1 MKVIEKISEAFAA
14 RDGGGD
20 ANGGE
25 RKKGEVVFSFEF
37 FTPRK
42 KAEVDGLLGI
52 IGRLVAH
59 GPAFCDLTWRSGSL
73 ATDDLTLDVVGKMQN
88 VVRVETM
95 MHLTCTNMPVPRID
109 RALERIKSDGVQNV
123 LALRGDPPT
132 GQDKFVPVPDGFASG
147 LDLVKHI
154 RAKYGDYFGIT
165 VAGYPEGHPDV
176 IGSNGVASDEAYQNE
191 LAYLKRKVDA
201 GADLIIT
208 QLFFDTDIFLKFVN
222 DCRQVGITCPIVPG
236 IMPIATYKGF
246 VRMTSICKTKVPA
259 EVAAAL
265 EPIKHNDEAVRNY
278 GIHLGTEMCRKILA
292 SGIKGLHLYTF
303 NKEVSALA
311 ILMNLGLIEEVRVSR
326 SLPQRHPAKV
336 LPIEEDQHP
345 NSSTMEAEKQ
355 F

>member
-1 MKVIEKISEAFAA
+1 MKVVDKIREAVVACE
-14 RDGGGD
+14 R
-20 ANGGE
+20 GGE
-25 RKKGEVVFSFEF
+25 ANSGRNRREAVFSLEF

-42 KAEVDGLLGI
+42 ASEVDHLLGL
-52 IGRLVAH
+52 IGRLVAR

-73 ATDDLTLDVVGKMQN
+73 ATDDLTLEVTAKMQN
-88 VVRVETM
+88 AVPVETM
-95 MHLTCTNMPVPRID
+95 MHLACTNMPVQRID

-123 LALRGDPPT
+123 LALRGDPPN
-132 GQDKFVPVPDGFASG
+132 GQDKFVPVPDGFASA
-147 LDLVKHI
+147 LELVEHI
-154 RAKYGDYFGIT
+154 KAKYGDYFGIT

-176 IGSNGVASDEAYQNE
+176 IGSEGVASDDAYQNE

-222 DCRQVGITCPIVPG
+222 NCRQVGITCPIVPG

-246 VRMTSICKTKVPA
+246 VRMTGICKTKIPA
-259 EVAAAL
+259 EVSAAL

-278 GIHLGTEMCRKILA
+278 GIHLGTEMCKKILA
-292 SGIKGLHLYTF
+292 SGIKTLHMYTF

-311 ILMNLGLIEEVRVSR
+311 ILMNLGLIEESGVSR
-326 SLPQRHPAKV
+326 SLPQRHPSKV
-336 LPIEEDQHP
+336 LPVEEDQHP
-345 NSSTMEAEKQ
+345 NSGTKEAKKK